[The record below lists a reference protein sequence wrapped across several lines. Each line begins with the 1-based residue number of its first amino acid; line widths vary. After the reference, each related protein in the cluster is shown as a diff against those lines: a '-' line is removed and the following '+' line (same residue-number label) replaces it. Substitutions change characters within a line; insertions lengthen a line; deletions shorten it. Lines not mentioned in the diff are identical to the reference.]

1 MRQQQPTNELTQCKT
16 KRCSKCGIGKSRDEF
31 CKDKANRDGLQS
43 RCKHCVNIR
52 NQTPEMRDY
61 IKDYKQ
67 TPEVKAREKSRDLSR
82 RYNLTLKSKEE
93 MYGRQHGNCA
103 GCRKPM
109 TFEESVVDHCHATN
123 AVRGLLHSHVIGLL
137 DQCETMHVT
146 FTTSQTTQQA
156 LSCSRISPATS
167 AEA

>member
-1 MRQQQPTNELTQCKT
+1 MRQQQPTNELTQCET

-109 TFEESVVDHCHATN
+109 TFVESVVDHCHATN
-123 AVRGLLHSHVIGLL
+123 AVRGLLHSH
-137 DQCETMHVT
+137 CNW
-146 FTTSQTTQQA
+146 A
-156 LSCSRISPATS
+156 LGSMRDNACDLHNLADYAASFELFSNLS
-167 AEA
+167 GD